1 MVDNN
6 LNMKLT
12 DGEGYFLNG
21 SFGLDMIYGNN
32 KKHFKNMTYHCLH
45 IFDEI
50 LCPLHPDKLTF

>member
-1 MVDNN
+1 
-6 LNMKLT
+6 MKLI